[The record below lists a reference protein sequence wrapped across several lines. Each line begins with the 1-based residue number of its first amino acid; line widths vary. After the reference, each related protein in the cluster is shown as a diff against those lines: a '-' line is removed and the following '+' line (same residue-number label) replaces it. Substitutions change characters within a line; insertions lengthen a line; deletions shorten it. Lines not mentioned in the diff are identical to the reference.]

1 MADYASEG
9 VYVNYLG
16 TAGDEGTDRLA
27 EAYGPGKY
35 ERLVSPAVAGETRL
49 PHHARLPR

>member
-27 EAYGPGKY
+27 EAYGSGKY
-35 ERLVSPAVAGETRL
+35 ERLVALKTMHDPTNSSR
-49 PHHARLPR
+49 